1 MVPAEDKVMKNYL
14 TQREAL
20 HWPILF
26 ELSILNSSFREFILS
41 LKKKTLLN
49 SQNKWMLLLHL
60 KLRRHLQSNLRV
72 SITIA

>member
-14 TQREAL
+14 TQREAH

-26 ELSILNSSFREFILS
+26 ALSILNNSSKEFILS

-60 KLRRHLQSNLRV
+60 KLRHRLQSNLRV